1 MIRREKKDR
10 PRPRRTRQYR
20 KKVLR
25 RKFFLFGCI
34 VLLIVSI
41 TIRNKDARQAFSNNY
56 FKTLEESMTWRK
68 VFTEP
73 QKYPENMLDALKKNP
88 EILDFVVAYPT
99 KEQKVQGGITEAE
112 CEQQTPLL
120 IQWDDRWGYVP
131 YGDGVIGITGCA
143 PTCLSMVIISLTG
156 DTSATPDLLAQKSIE
171 KGAYVDGSGTSWS
184 FLTDAVADYNIKVE
198 QFGYLTKIEMEKLLD
213 EGKKIILS
221 MGPGDFTTS
230 GHFIVI
236 CGYTEKGFIVN
247 DPFSKMRSKM
257 EWSYDTIS
265 NQWAG
270 IWVYG
275 KK

>member
-25 RKFFLFGCI
+25 RKFFLFGCV

-156 DTSATPDLLAQKSIE
+156 DASATPDLLAQKSIE
-171 KGAYVDGSGTSWS
+171 KGAYVNGSGTSWS

>member
-25 RKFFLFGCI
+25 RKFFLFGCV

-171 KGAYVDGSGTSWS
+171 KGAYVNGSGTSWS